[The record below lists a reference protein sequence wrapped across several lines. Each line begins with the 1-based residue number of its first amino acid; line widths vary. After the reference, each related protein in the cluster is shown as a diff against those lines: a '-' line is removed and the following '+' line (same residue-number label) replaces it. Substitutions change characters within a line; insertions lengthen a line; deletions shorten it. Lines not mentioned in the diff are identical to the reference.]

1 MAPKKSG
8 GKNKNMCVR
17 LESSE
22 CHLFFI
28 LYLLW
33 DPGLGL
39 MVLAVDAQ
47 LAKHNSQTV
56 KYNFEGEE

>member
-1 MAPKKSG
+1 MFEQMAPKKSG

-28 LYLLW
+28 PYPHW
-33 DPGLGL
+33 DPGPGADGFGSVCTLG
-39 MVLAVDAQ
+39 Q
-47 LAKHNSQTV
+47 KQQPNG
-56 KYNFEGEE
+56 NI